1 MEPTLRPLTLGE
13 ILDRTAQLYRTH
25 FLLFAGIASVYAGIL
40 LVLSLMQIGAQEI
53 LRVLHMNQQLI
64 WVTVIGILVLWL
76 AIFTFGGIA
85 VATNNRAVG
94 WVYLGKPATIRAAYS
109 SILSRAGRYL
119 WLMTITYFMVWLP
132 CAILYAA
139 YAFVI
144 FFYVRPKGLL
154 TQPSMTR
161 DPHAM
166 LIFGLATIVFGLL
179 LILALAYAIFMGL
192 RYSLA
197 IPASVVENLP
207 ARAAIRRS
215 IELSQGSR
223 GRILLLGML
232 AFVIQIGLTLI
243 TQGFFIAL
251 GLKHHGELPV
261 AVRALQQVIAF
272 LTNTFVAPIYATG
285 LTLFYYDQ
293 RVRKEG
299 YDIEWMMQAAGL
311 TPPDVEPVVAEASS
325 GMIVDQKPETA
336 HE

>member
-40 LVLSLMQIGAQEI
+40 LVLSLLQIGAQEI

-94 WVYLGKPATIRAAYS
+94 WVYLGKEATIRAAYS
-109 SILSRAGRYL
+109 SILSRVGRYL
-119 WLMTITYFMVWLP
+119 WLMTVTYFIVWLP

-139 YAFVI
+139 YAALV
-144 FFYVRPKGLL
+144 FFYVRHKGLL
-154 TQPSMTR
+154 TQPTMAR

-166 LIFGLATIVFGLL
+166 LIFGLATIAFGLL
-179 LILALAYAIFMGL
+179 LLIAVSYAVFMGL

-215 IELSQGSR
+215 IELTKGSR

-232 AFVIQIGLTLI
+232 AFVIQLGLTII

-251 GLKHHGELPV
+251 GFKHHGELPL

-311 TPPDVEPVVAEASS
+311 TTDVESNAEVSS
-325 GMIVDQKPETA
+325 EVTTQKPEIA